1 MHDGLIRGPN
11 AQNDSKELRLRR
23 ALDKVQEIGS
33 QLELGGRI
41 IDAGQRYYKLAVYY
55 NFVQGR
61 SIQVVAA
68 VCLYIACRKEETPYL
83 LIDFSDILKVNMYL
97 LGSVYMKLV

>member
-1 MHDGLIRGPN
+1 VNAVTGETWCRGCARLLDTNQLISEVQFRNNTVVGTFVHDGLVRGPN

-61 SIQVVAA
+61 SI
-68 VCLYIACRKEETPYL
+68 
-83 LIDFSDILKVNMYL
+83 
-97 LGSVYMKLV
+97 